1 MFFTLPANGKTAFIN
16 SFYMNSNRVF
26 SYRSSGNPLGMII
39 ALLITA
45 GIIYLLFMAVGLAIK
60 LLLYAAPVLFIATL
74 VINYRVVLDY
84 FQGLVQSFRRHW
96 PSGLFR
102 LALTLLAFPI
112 VIAWLFF
119 KALLFKKMAQTANSD
134 PYRSGSYSRESEQV
148 DYEELETR
156 TLDTSEKLQADTQ
169 PRQDDNRYDQL
180 FDR

>member
-1 MFFTLPANGKTAFIN
+1 
-16 SFYMNSNRVF
+16 MNSHRVY

-45 GIIYLLFMAVGLAIK
+45 GILYLLFMAVGLALK

-74 VINYRVVLDY
+74 IINHRVLTDY
-84 FQGLVQSFRRHW
+84 FYGLVESFRRHW

-102 LALTLLAFPI
+102 LALTLLAFPV

-119 KALLFKKMAQTANSD
+119 KALLFKKMAQRTADSA
-134 PYRSGSYSRESEQV
+134 YRSAKYSSDSEQV

-156 TLDTSEKLQADTQ
+156 PLDAPEKLQADRQ

>member
-1 MFFTLPANGKTAFIN
+1 
-16 SFYMNSNRVF
+16 MNSRRAF

-45 GIIYLLFMAVGLAIK
+45 GIIYLLFVAIGLAFK
-60 LLLYAAPVLFIATL
+60 LLIYAAPLLFVATL
-74 VINYRVVLDY
+74 IINYHVVLDY
-84 FQGLVQSFRRHW
+84 FNGLVESFRRHW

-102 LALTLLAFPI
+102 LVISLLAFPI

-119 KALLFKKMAQTANSD
+119 KALLFKKMAQKVNKD
-134 PYRSGSYSRESEQV
+134 PYRSATYSQDSEQV

-156 TLDTSEKLQADTQ
+156 TLSAPEKQPADNQA
-169 PRQDDNRYDQL
+169 RQDDNRYDQF